1 MENKIL
7 CVREKLSIYL
17 RKDGCKMILPIT
29 QIRCVSRE
37 NWELSSHEVLDN
49 IHTKQL

>member
-7 CVREKLSIYL
+7 WVGKKLSIYL
-17 RKDGCKMILPIT
+17 GKDGCKMILPIT
-29 QIRCVSRE
+29 QIGCVSRE

-49 IHTKQL
+49 VHTKQL